1 MSQNKRFFLL
11 FLAKIFI
18 CSIFHAFS
26 ISGWRHNVNGLMTNK
41 SSERL
46 SFYFGWNKHDAKKG
60 VWKLFQEN
68 WKRGKVEWM
77 MPTLLRKNPNSM
89 WPSHWHLWIVKKT
102 WGILIVVQIEHI
114 GFIRPNGLKF
124 RCICSTVELNPEST
138 GHDSTFRNKVNNILA
153 RTGGTLRN
161 PPWKQVLCFDS
172 IFWSSEKKR
181 QRDSCQLYS
190 ADQVK
195 SLADWEFV
203 AVQWDSFMRR
213 GEKWFYTPPPNPLLF
228 VKFRSGKYVLTAQKI
243 AASAHMICQ
252 LYRKG
257 KTCL

>member
-1 MSQNKRFFLL
+1 
-11 FLAKIFI
+11 
-18 CSIFHAFS
+18 
-26 ISGWRHNVNGLMTNK
+26 MTNK

-114 GFIRPNGLKF
+114 GFSLPNGLKF

-138 GHDSTFRNKVNNILA
+138 GHDRTFRNKVNDILA
-153 RTGGTLRN
+153 RTCGTLRN
-161 PPWKQVLCFDS
+161 PPWKQVLCFDW
-172 IFWSSEKKR
+172 IFWSLELNRAKRSLSTLFSRSSQKPRGLRICGSAVRQFYEKR
-181 QRDSCQLYS
+181 WEMVLHS
-190 ADQVK
+190 AP
-195 SLADWEFV
+195 E
-203 AVQWDSFMRR
+203 
-213 GEKWFYTPPPNPLLF
+213 PPALF
-228 VKFRSGKYVLTAQKI
+228 QI
-243 AASAHMICQ
+243 P
-252 LYRKG
+252 
-257 KTCL
+257 